1 MKVIFYICILFVIM
15 SCAHKPVNVQFCE
28 NNKCAILT
36 EADSQEAVFLK
47 LTAMIKA
54 NLNKKIPLMV
64 SPEKGGKADK
74 DIFVHL
80 KWTASNQ
87 KYEFLPRI
95 HSLTFTDILYIDREK
110 REIKVIAQ
118 ADTSYP
124 AFSTRDFGSYPA
136 TSSTVQMPCSLTVR
150 SSKEIIFRGSTKLLI
165 LAPVYLDLESLID
178 QIDADRLFWGS
189 AFTIGVRLGVQ
200 YTSKD
205 GYLHLAFQD
214 AGQKTVETLA
224 DTKVLPA
231 KPDIAKPELVYKVSV
246 ADKSGKGIFYGG
258 EGINIRVEVENKGIG
273 TARDVQ
279 VLLSGS
285 KSLISY
291 IGDRRFIGDIKSGD
305 KGIAEFRTFLPVN
318 VPAET
323 ASMHVEIIEGGGFSP
338 KEKQIFQMAMRPSEA
353 AKESVEVIKA
363 SQLPHLAYTAQLK
376 DQNNNKVLDGGEEIR
391 LRVEIKN
398 TGEGTANNVSIELSG
413 QKEIIDTLGSG
424 AQIGDIKPQQ
434 KKVHEFKGV
443 LPLQIPSGK
452 ASVRVELIEGRGF
465 SPKEKLSLQIVMK
478 PSEASKERV
487 EIIAAQL
494 PRLAYT
500 AQLKDQNNNK
510 VLDGGE
516 EISLRVEIE
525 NTGEGTAN
533 NVSIELSG
541 QKEII
546 DTLGSGA
553 QIGDIKPQQKKVYEF
568 KGVLP
573 ADIPSSTA
581 ILRIIIHEI
590 HGRSPAKGKAVQVA
604 MKAAETATEQVEIM
618 SEVNVDDIPPRIKGF
633 ENKNNYAVVIGISTY
648 RDKII
653 PKVKYAGRDAETMAK
668 YLEHLAG
675 IPKENILIKTDYDVA
690 KSDLEEYFE
699 SWLPR
704 RVTSDSMVYIYY
716 AGHGTPDPAGQ
727 DAYIVPY
734 EGHPDSPGKLYPLTK
749 MYGALSKLPAKQV
762 FVMLDSCFSGV
773 EGRSVIREGT
783 RPLVMSVENHV
794 LTGNKIVVITGAK
807 GNQMSSDY
815 DKVKHGLFTYYA
827 LRGLRG
833 EADKNGDGI
842 VDVGELYD
850 YVKQSVT
857 RKASLEFNRDQTPD
871 LLPGKADGSV
881 LSLPIARTK

>member
-353 AKESVEVIKA
+353 AKESVEVIKT
-363 SQLPHLAYTAQLK
+363 SQLPHLT
-376 DQNNNKVLDGGEEIR
+376 
-391 LRVEIKN
+391 
-398 TGEGTANNVSIELSG
+398 
-413 QKEIIDTLGSG
+413 
-424 AQIGDIKPQQ
+424 
-434 KKVHEFKGV
+434 
-443 LPLQIPSGK
+443 
-452 ASVRVELIEGRGF
+452 
-465 SPKEKLSLQIVMK
+465 
-478 PSEASKERV
+478 
-487 EIIAAQL
+487 
-494 PRLAYT
+494 YT